1 MIIAIVIIITQ
12 GGYANGGNDDDDDS
26 DYDGEE
32 EGGREEEEEEE
43 EISSSV
49 GGPRRNFPRFQVRWG
64 VPARNFRLENAKGWG
79 WKLQSKFPSRWKLRD
94 ASCIEFSRWK
104 LRKKTA
110 RCILQNFSGNLEIG

>member
-32 EGGREEEEEEE
+32 EGGREEEEEE

-104 LRKKTA
+104 LRKKNCEMHLA
-110 RCILQNFSGNLEIG
+110 ELFGKS